1 MKRPLITLLTDFG
14 EQDHYVAAMKGVI
27 LGICP
32 DANIVDITHQ
42 IPPFQIAAGAYTL
55 AQAAPAFPSGTIH
68 VAVVDP
74 GVGSA
79 RRAIAARAAGH
90 IYAGP
95 DNGLLAMALDAARR
109 PGAFEITNEKLFRH
123 PVSKTFHGRDIFAP
137 VAAHLAGGLALSRV
151 GPRLTDW
158 QNAAFLKPQQ
168 SGPREWAGRV
178 LSIDHFGNLVTNFS
192 WEEFG
197 DLARRNFHIKI
208 GSTSIRTFAST
219 YREIPRGTPF
229 VIRGSSNYLEISLN
243 QGAVSKL
250 TGSGLDEGIALVID
264 QEL

>member
-55 AQAAPAFPSGTIH
+55 AQAAPAFPAGTIH

-90 IYAGP
+90 LYVGP
-95 DNGLLAMALDAARR
+95 DNGLLAMALDAA
-109 PGAFEITNEKLFRH
+109 PKPAVFEITNEKLFRH

-137 VAAHLAGGLALSRV
+137 VAAHLAGGLAPSRV
-151 GPRLTDW
+151 GSRLMDW

-168 SGPREWAGRV
+168 SGPREWTGRV
-178 LSIDHFGNLVTNFS
+178 LSVDHFGNLVTNFS

-197 DLARRNFHIKI
+197 ELVQQNFCIKI
-208 GSTSIRTFAST
+208 GSTSIRISAKT
-219 YREIPRGTPF
+219 YREIPSGAPF
-229 VIRGSSNYLEISLN
+229 VIRGSSNYLEVSLN
-243 QGAVSKL
+243 EGPASKL
-250 TGSGLDEGIALVID
+250 IGSDLAEAIVLTINQGF
-264 QEL
+264 

>member
-14 EQDHYVAAMKGVI
+14 EQDHYVAAMKGAI

-32 DANIVDITHQ
+32 EADIIDITHQ
-42 IPPFQIAAGAYTL
+42 VPPFQIAAGAYTL
-55 AQAAPAFPSGTIH
+55 AQAAPAFPAGTVH
-68 VAVVDP
+68 VGVVDP

-79 RRAIAARAAGH
+79 RRAIAARAGGH
-90 IYAGP
+90 LYVGP
-95 DNGLLAMALDAARR
+95 DNGLLAMALDAASR
-109 PGAFEITNEKLFRH
+109 PAVFEITNEKLFRH
-123 PVSKTFHGRDIFAP
+123 PVSKTFHGRDVFAP
-137 VAAHLAGGLALSRV
+137 VAAHLARGLALSRV

-158 QNAAFLKPQQ
+158 QNAAFLKPRKC
-168 SGPREWAGRV
+168 GPKEWTGRV

-197 DLARRNFHIKI
+197 EIVQQNFCIKI
-208 GSTSIRTFAST
+208 GSTSIRIFAST
-219 YREIPRGTPF
+219 YREIPGGTPF

-243 QGAVSKL
+243 EGAASKL
-250 TGSGLDEGIALVID
+250 VGSDLAEGIALVTD

>member
-32 DANIVDITHQ
+32 AANIIDITHQ

-55 AQAAPAFPSGTIH
+55 AQAAPAFPTGTVH

-79 RRAIAARAAGH
+79 RRAIAARGAGQ
-90 IYAGP
+90 IYVGP
-95 DNGLLAMALDAARR
+95 DNGLLAMALDAASKPRVY
-109 PGAFEITNEKLFRH
+109 EITNEKLFRH

-137 VAAHLAGGLALSRV
+137 VAAHLAGELALSRV
-151 GPRLTDW
+151 GSRLTDW
-158 QNAAFLKPQQ
+158 QKPPFLKPQK
-168 SGPREWAGRV
+168 SGPKEWAGRI

-192 WEEFG
+192 WKEFG
-197 DLARRNFHIKI
+197 ELVQQNFHIKI
-208 GSTSIRTFAST
+208 GSISIRVFANT
-219 YREIPRGTPF
+219 YREIPSGIPF
-229 VIRGSSNYLEISLN
+229 VIRGSSNYLEVSLN
-243 QGAVSKL
+243 EGNASKL
-250 TGSGLDEGIALVID
+250 IASSLARDIALVIG
-264 QEL
+264 